1 MRGNRAKVQTKKQV
15 TTMIKKYVFDC
26 RHLPRPTMT
35 NKNRLFFT
43 AVAFLVATSL
53 IAADSVS
60 PKRPN
65 IVFIIADQMQS
76 TDMSCAGNT
85 YVKTPA
91 LDSLAATGA
100 RFALTYCADPVCEP
114 SRFSMFTGMLPSRIR
129 LERNE
134 DDKTARGRVNSGIL
148 ANSMG
153 RIFGRA
159 GYETVYGG
167 KIHLPMTVEAAG
179 FKYIQKDEGPKLAE
193 TCAKFLR
200 EPHHR
205 PFLMVASFINP
216 HDICYMAL
224 SEADHP
230 GKITG
235 PKPLL
240 GVTKLPAGL
249 TPEEFASKWPPLPA
263 NFAIPE
269 GEPEN
274 ILSGDPRAFRLYARE
289 HFTTNDWRLHR
300 WAYARL
306 TELVDGQ
313 IGQVMSA
320 LWETGLDTN
329 TLVVFTSDHG
339 DMDASH
345 HLEHKSVFYDEAS
358 RVPFIVSWKGVTK
371 AGLVDKEHLISTGQD
386 LIPTLCDF
394 ADIPAPTTIKGRSV
408 RALAEGRAP
417 AAWRETQVAEN
428 GESRMLRSARY
439 KYVVYAAGARR
450 EMLTDMI
457 NDSEEMKNLAQDPAL
472 APVLEE
478 HRHLLKEWYQRN
490 GEYLDSKYIVSEPV
504 K

>member
-1 MRGNRAKVQTKKQV
+1 MTKLHFLILSFGLFGGPLFAAESLAAK
-15 TTMIKKYVFDC
+15 
-26 RHLPRPTMT
+26 
-35 NKNRLFFT
+35 
-43 AVAFLVATSL
+43 
-53 IAADSVS
+53 
-60 PKRPN
+60 PN
-65 IVFIIADQMQS
+65 ILFIIADQMQAG
-76 TDMSCAGNT
+76 DLSCAGDP

-91 LDSLAATGA
+91 LDSLAASGA
-100 RFALTYCADPVCEP
+100 RLVLTYCADPVCMP
-114 SRFSMFTGMLPSRIR
+114 SRFSMFTGVLPSRVR

-134 DDKTARGRVNSGIL
+134 DGDDAKRKVTPAIL
-148 ANSMG
+148 ANSLG
-153 RIFGRA
+153 QVFRKA

-167 KIHLPMTVEAAG
+167 KIHLPMMVEDAG
-179 FKYIQKDEGPKLAE
+179 FKYIQTNEGPKLAQ

-216 HDICYMAL
+216 HDICFMAI
-224 SEADHP
+224 SEAEHP
-230 GKITG
+230 GKISG
-235 PKPLL
+235 PKPL
-240 GVTKLPAGL
+240 VEATALPAGMS
-249 TPEEFASKWPPLPA
+249 PQEFASQWPPLPA

-274 ILSGDPRAFRLYARE
+274 ILSGDPRAFRVYARE

-306 TELVDGQ
+306 TELVDAQ
-313 IGQVMSA
+313 IGEVLQA
-320 LWETGLDTN
+320 LRETGLETN

-371 AGLVDKEHLISTGQD
+371 PGLVDQTHLVSTGQD

-394 ADIPAPTTIKGRSV
+394 ASLPTPAALKGRSV
-408 RALAEGRAP
+408 RALAEGRTP
-417 AAWRETQVAEN
+417 ASWRETQAAEN

-450 EMLTDMI
+450 ELLTDLI
-457 NDSEEMKNLAQDPAL
+457 ADPGEMKNLALDPAF

-478 HRHLLKEWYQRN
+478 HRRLLKEWYQQN
-490 GEYLDSKYIVSEPV
+490 GEILDSKYLVSGPV

>member
-1 MRGNRAKVQTKKQV
+1 MKIV
-15 TTMIKKYVFDC
+15 I
-26 RHLPRPTMT
+26 
-35 NKNRLFFT
+35 
-43 AVAFLVATSL
+43 AVAMLTVSNVF
-53 IAADSVS
+53 AADSAT
-60 PKRPN
+60 PGRPN
-65 IVFIIADQMQS
+65 ILFIIADQMQP
-76 TDMSCAGNT
+76 TDMSCAGNP
-85 YVKTPA
+85 YLKTPA
-91 LDSLAATGA
+91 LDSLAAIGA
-100 RFALTYCADPVCEP
+100 RFALTYTADPVCEP
-114 SRFSMFTGMLPSRIR
+114 ARFSLFTGVLPSRIR

-134 DDKTARGRVNSGIL
+134 DNVVAQKNVTPGLL

-153 RIFGRA
+153 QIFSRA

-167 KIHLPMTVEAAG
+167 KIHLPMTVEEAG

-200 EPHHR
+200 APHHR
-205 PFLMVASFINP
+205 PFLLVASFINP

-240 GVTKLPAGL
+240 EVTALPAGM
-249 TPEEFASKWPPLPA
+249 TPEEFASQWPPLPT

-274 ILSGDPRAFRLYARE
+274 ILSGDPRAFRVYARE

-313 IGQVMSA
+313 IGQVLAA
-320 LWETGLDTN
+320 LKETGLDTN

-371 AGLVDKEHLISTGQD
+371 AGLVDKEHLISAGQD

-394 ADIPAPTTIKGRSV
+394 AGIEIPGPLKGRSV
-408 RALAEGRAP
+408 RGLAEGVAP
-417 AAWRETQVAEN
+417 AAWRKTQAAEN
-428 GESRMLRSARY
+428 GESRMVRSARY

-457 NDSEEMKNLAQDPAL
+457 NDPGEMKNLAQDPAF
-472 APVLEE
+472 VSVREE
-478 HRHLLKEWYQRN
+478 HRRLLKEWYQQN
-490 GEYLDSKYIVSEPV
+490 GENLDSKYIVTSAE